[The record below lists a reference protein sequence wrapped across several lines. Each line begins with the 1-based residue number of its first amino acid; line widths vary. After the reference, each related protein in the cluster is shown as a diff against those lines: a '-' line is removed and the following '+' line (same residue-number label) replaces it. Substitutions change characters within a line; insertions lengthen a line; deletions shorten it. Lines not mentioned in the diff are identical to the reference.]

1 MLATV
6 YRPEHFFMS
15 VGRIEMDIDAM
26 ILQLGNV
33 GLLLESVETKGE
45 QNLNNLLA
53 AIQIVRRVR
62 NALREGGDNE
72 NRNEQG

>member
-1 MLATV
+1 MD
-6 YRPEHFFMS
+6 
-15 VGRIEMDIDAM
+15 IDIDAM

-53 AIQIVRRVR
+53 AIQITRKTIKELKE
-62 NALREGGDNE
+62 AIDHE
-72 NRNEQG
+72 NRNEQGENV

>member
-1 MLATV
+1 
-6 YRPEHFFMS
+6 
-15 VGRIEMDIDAM
+15 MDIDAM

-53 AIQIVRRVR
+53 AIQITRKTIKELKEA
-62 NALREGGDNE
+62 NEHE
-72 NRNEQG
+72 NRNEQGKNV

>member
-1 MLATV
+1 
-6 YRPEHFFMS
+6 
-15 VGRIEMDIDAM
+15 MDIDAM

-62 NALREGGDNE
+62 NALKEGGEDE

>member
-1 MLATV
+1 MMKMETDN
-6 YRPEHFFMS
+6 
-15 VGRIEMDIDAM
+15 I

-53 AIQIVRRVR
+53 AIQITRKTIKELKEAVDR
-62 NALREGGDNE
+62 E
-72 NRNEQG
+72 NRNEQGKEL

>member
-1 MLATV
+1 
-6 YRPEHFFMS
+6 
-15 VGRIEMDIDAM
+15 MDIDAM

-62 NALREGGDNE
+62 NALREGEEDE

>member
-1 MLATV
+1 
-6 YRPEHFFMS
+6 
-15 VGRIEMDIDAM
+15 MDIDAM

-62 NALREGGDNE
+62 NALREGGEDE
-72 NRNEQG
+72 NRNEQR

>member
-1 MLATV
+1 MMKMETDN
-6 YRPEHFFMS
+6 
-15 VGRIEMDIDAM
+15 I

-53 AIQIVRRVR
+53 AIQITRKTIKELKEAV
-62 NALREGGDNE
+62 EHE
-72 NRNEQG
+72 NRNEQGKDL

>member
-1 MLATV
+1 
-6 YRPEHFFMS
+6 
-15 VGRIEMDIDAM
+15 MDIDTM

-33 GLLLESVETKGE
+33 GLLLETVETKGE

-62 NALREGGDNE
+62 NALREGGEDE

>member
-1 MLATV
+1 
-6 YRPEHFFMS
+6 
-15 VGRIEMDIDAM
+15 MDIDAM
-26 ILQLGNV
+26 ILQLGNI

-62 NALREGGDNE
+62 NALREGGEDE
-72 NRNEQG
+72 NQNEQR

>member
-1 MLATV
+1 
-6 YRPEHFFMS
+6 
-15 VGRIEMDIDAM
+15 MDIDAM

-62 NALREGGDNE
+62 NALREGGEDE
-72 NRNEQG
+72 NRNEQGQDV

>member
-1 MLATV
+1 
-6 YRPEHFFMS
+6 MS

-62 NALREGGDNE
+62 NALREGGEDE

>member
-1 MLATV
+1 
-6 YRPEHFFMS
+6 
-15 VGRIEMDIDAM
+15 M

-62 NALREGGDNE
+62 NALREGGEDE